1 MADKREPSLIG
12 YDPLAWLRESGA
24 ENLPDPSQALAI
36 PLSSAPVLAEAEGE
50 NAAGTSP
57 KTTAGVARI
66 SLEAV
71 QNIQNVCDLRERLIT
86 AMAEAGDIEVDA
98 SAVTLVDT
106 ATLQLLL
113 VLKRAA
119 LDAGKRV
126 SFDFPS
132 DRFVEAAQLLGIAEL
147 LEVDQTYA
155 GFF

>member
-24 ENLPDPSQALAI
+24 EKLPDPSQTLAI
-36 PLSSAPVLAEAEGE
+36 PLSSAPVLAEAEAE
-50 NAAGTSP
+50 NAAGTPP
-57 KTTAGVARI
+57 KTTAAVARI
-66 SLEAV
+66 SLGAV

-86 AMAEAGDIEVDA
+86 AMAEAGGIEVDA

-113 VLKRAA
+113 VLKRTA
-119 LDAGKRV
+119 LEAGKRV